1 MGEIQAYLA
10 SSSPRRQQL
19 LVQIGI
25 DFEVVPVDVEEDM
38 LDNEAAEDFVVRLA
52 LDKARAGL
60 EKAGQRGDTT
70 IPVLGADTVVV
81 LDDLIL
87 GKPRDDAHAMEMLAL
102 LSGKQHRVL
111 TAVALVGDREL
122 SCLNV
127 NTVHF
132 RDIGIEECECYVKS
146 GEPLDKAG
154 AYGIQGMAAIFI
166 SHMDGSYSG
175 VMGLPLYETAELL
188 SDYGIKVCNTTGP

>member
-1 MGEIQAYLA
+1 MAEIQVYLA
-10 SSSPRRQQL
+10 SASSRRQQL

-25 DFEVVPVDVEEDM
+25 VFEVVPVAVDEVMMDDEKV
-38 LDNEAAEDFVVRLA
+38 EDFVVRLA
-52 LDKARAGL
+52 LDKARAGF
-60 EKAGQRGDTT
+60 EKVKQRGDTA
-70 IPVLGADTVVV
+70 IPVLGADTIVVQ
-81 LDDLIL
+81 DDLIF

-111 TAVALVGDREL
+111 TAVALVGGSER

-132 RDIGIEECECYVKS
+132 RDIGIEERECYVKS

-166 SHMDGSYSG
+166 SHLEGSYSG
-175 VMGLPLYETAELL
+175 VMGLPLYETTRLL
-188 SDYGIKVCNTTGP
+188 SDYGIKVCNTTKS

>member
-1 MGEIQAYLA
+1 MSEIQAYLA

-19 LVQIGI
+19 LAQIGI
-25 DFEVVPVDVEEDM
+25 DFEVVAVDVEEVM
-38 LDNEAAEDFVVRLA
+38 LGNETVEDFVVRLA

-60 EKAGQRGDTT
+60 DKVGQRKDTT

-81 LDDLIL
+81 LGDLIL
-87 GKPRDDAHAMEMLAL
+87 GKPRDDAHAMEMLAR
-102 LSGKQHRVL
+102 LSGRQHRVL

-127 NTVHF
+127 NTVRF
-132 RDIGIEECECYVKS
+132 RDIGIEERECYVKS

-166 SHMDGSYSG
+166 SHMEGSYSG
-175 VMGLPLYETAELL
+175 VMGLPLYETGELL
-188 SDYGIKVCNTTGP
+188 IDYGIKVCNTTGS